1 MEASEKPS
9 TLADLNLGD
18 CDLSISGV
26 TQLLDVLSNLK
37 NPLHSLSIAHN
48 KLGRLVWHCT
58 GINIKFVVEAVF
70 Q

>member
-1 MEASEKPS
+1 MEASERYSP
-9 TLADLNLGD
+9 LADLNLGE
-18 CDLSISGV
+18 CDLSCCGV

-48 KLGRLVWHCT
+48 ELGRLVWHCAGRNLT
-58 GINIKFVVEAVF
+58 FDAEPMF